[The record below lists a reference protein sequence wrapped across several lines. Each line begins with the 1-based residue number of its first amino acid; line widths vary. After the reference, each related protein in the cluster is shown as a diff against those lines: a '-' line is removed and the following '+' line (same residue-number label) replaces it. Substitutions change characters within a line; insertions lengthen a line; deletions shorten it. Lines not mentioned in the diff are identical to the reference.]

1 MKIKNISKK
10 FMFLVSGFVVITI
23 LSLSACDGSSAGAR
37 MLSGQGS
44 RSIYS
49 HGQTFNNVSE
59 VSSFPGPDGQL
70 AIKFVYKGEP
80 IWCFSAGC
88 IRGGVNIAGSDM
100 TTRSAE

>member
-1 MKIKNISKK
+1 MKLKNILKK
-10 FMFLVSGFVVITI
+10 FMFLVMGLVVSVIVT
-23 LSLSACDGSSAGAR
+23 LSACDGSSAGAR

-44 RSIYS
+44 RSVYS

>member
-1 MKIKNISKK
+1 MKLKNILKK
-10 FMFLVSGFVVITI
+10 FMFLVMGLVVIVIVT
-23 LSLSACDGSSAGAR
+23 LSACDGGSAGAR

-44 RSIYS
+44 RSVHS

-59 VSSFPGPDGQL
+59 LSSFPGPDGQL
-70 AIKFVYKGEP
+70 ALRFVYKGEP

-88 IRGGVNIAGSDM
+88 IRGGGNIAGSDM

>member
-1 MKIKNISKK
+1 MKLKNILKK
-10 FMFLVSGFVVITI
+10 FMFLVMGLVVSVIVT
-23 LSLSACDGSSAGAR
+23 LSACDGGSAGAR

-44 RSIYS
+44 RSVYS

-59 VSSFPGPDGQL
+59 VSSFPGPDGRL
-70 AIKFVYKGEP
+70 ALRFVYKGEAL
-80 IWCFSAGC
+80 WCFSAGC

>member
-1 MKIKNISKK
+1 M
-10 FMFLVSGFVVITI
+10 VGVI

-44 RSIYS
+44 QSIYS
-49 HGQTFNNVSE
+49 HGQIFNNVSE
-59 VSSFPGPDGQL
+59 RTVFPGPDGRL

-80 IWCFSAGC
+80 MWCFSAGC
-88 IRGGVNIAGSDM
+88 IRGGANIAGSDM

>member
-1 MKIKNISKK
+1 MKLKNVLKK
-10 FMFLVSGFVVITI
+10 FMFIVLGLMVGVI

-44 RSIYS
+44 QSIYS
-49 HGQTFNNVSE
+49 HGQIFNNVSE
-59 VSSFPGPDGQL
+59 RTVFPGPDGRL

-80 IWCFSAGC
+80 MWCFSAGC
-88 IRGGVNIAGSDM
+88 IRGGSAVAGSDM